1 MTVADRRV
9 RSIRVSLA
17 VVAAFCALSAV
28 GGAGAM
34 LLTDGLGMP
43 LSILDSSPFTSFVIP
58 ALVLLFVVGGTQS
71 LALVQLLRHRAP
83 ALLCSAVA
91 GFGLVIWIY
100 VETVIIR
107 GFSAHRSCRGRPA
120 ARSPAT
126 RNPDARSPATRNS
139 APRNPLYAT
148 PLHARRRCNAD
159 PTASYVRLTHG

>member
-107 GFSAHRSCRGRPA
+107 GFSALQGIYLVPGLLELALVLALLGIVSWIPR
-120 ARSPAT
+120 
-126 RNPDARSPATRNS
+126 
-139 APRNPLYAT
+139 AP
-148 PLHARRRCNAD
+148 
-159 PTASYVRLTHG
+159 